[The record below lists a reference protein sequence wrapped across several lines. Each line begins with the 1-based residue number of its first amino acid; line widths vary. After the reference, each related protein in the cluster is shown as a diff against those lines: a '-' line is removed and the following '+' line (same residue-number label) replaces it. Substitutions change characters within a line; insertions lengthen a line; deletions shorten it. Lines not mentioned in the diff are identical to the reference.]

1 MPVISRFL
9 GIVISMF
16 WNDHAPPHFHAKYGD
31 FEITVEIESGIVSGK
46 FPPRALR
53 HVLEWR
59 EQHIEELRS
68 DWTLCRQA
76 QMPLQIAPLE

>member
-1 MPVISRFL
+1 MPLISQFL

-16 WNDHAPPHFHAKYGD
+16 WNDHAPPHFHAQYGD
-31 FEITVEIESGIVSGK
+31 FEITVEIETGIVEGR

-59 EQHIEELRS
+59 EIRRDSLME
-68 DWTLCRQA
+68 DWILCRQF
-76 QMPLQIAPLE
+76 QMPRPIQPLE